1 MGGQDTGGARDRAPA
16 PPHRGAYFAGM
27 RTSVLPDS
35 AAIAGGRMTVGGV
48 ALADLAGRHGTPL
61 LVYDEATLRNRARAY
76 GEGLASYPGPSRL
89 AFACKAQTTVA
100 VLRVLLDEGL
110 GMDVASEGELAFAI
124 AAGTPGDGLI
134 VHGNN
139 KSDADIAAA
148 LAAGA
153 GLLVAD
159 HDGELDQIERL
170 AAAAGRVQPVLVRVN
185 PAIEADTHHKIATGH
200 AASKFGLAGGE
211 AAAALRRAGG
221 LEHVRPMGLHVHL
234 GSQIGSVD
242 TYLEA
247 AAWLAAFIDRE
258 GLRGLPLLDL
268 GGGLAIAYADGD
280 RAPDVRAAVA
290 ATAAG
295 LAERLARRDLSPPE
309 LILEPGRSIA
319 GPAGV
324 TLYTVG
330 AVKRTAAGV
339 TYAAVDGGMADNPRP
354 AMYGARYQAFAV
366 DRADAAAA
374 HTYAIAGKH
383 CESGDV
389 LIEAAELPELA
400 PGDVI
405 ALAATGAYTSTMAST
420 YNGLPRPA
428 AVMVAGGEER
438 TVVVRETVPDLLAR
452 ER

>member
-1 MGGQDTGGARDRAPA
+1 MS
-16 PPHRGAYFAGM
+16 
-27 RTSVLPDS
+27 TSLLPDT
-35 AAIAGGRMTVGGV
+35 AAAAAGRLAVGGV
-48 ALADLAGRHGTPL
+48 ALGDLAARHGTPL

-76 GEGLASYPGPSRL
+76 REGLAAYPGPSRL

-100 VLRVLLDEGL
+100 VLRVLLEEGL
-110 GMDVASEGELAFAI
+110 GMDVASEGELAFAV
-124 AAGTPGDGLI
+124 AAGTPGELLV

-139 KSDADIAAA
+139 KSDADVSSA

-185 PAIEADTHHKIATGH
+185 PAIDADTHRKIATGH
-200 AASKFGLAGGE
+200 AASKFGLAAAE
-211 AAAALRRAGG
+211 AAAALRRAGS
-221 LEHVRPMGLHVHL
+221 LDHVRPMGLHVHL

-247 AAWLAAFIDRE
+247 AAWMAAFMDRE
-258 GLRGLPLLDL
+258 GLGDLPLLDL
-268 GGGLAIAYADGD
+268 GGGLAIAYAEGD

-290 ATAAG
+290 ATAEG
-295 LAERLARRDLSPPE
+295 LAGELRRRGLPLPE

-330 AVKRTAAGV
+330 AIKATTAGV

-366 DRADAAAA
+366 DRAGAAAT

-389 LIEAAELPELA
+389 LIESAELPELR
-400 PGDVI
+400 PGDVV
-405 ALAATGAYTSTMAST
+405 ALAATGAYTATMAST

-438 TVVVRETVPDLLAR
+438 VAVARETVADLLAR

>member
-1 MGGQDTGGARDRAPA
+1 MT
-16 PPHRGAYFAGM
+16 
-27 RTSVLPDS
+27 TSLLPDT
-35 AAIAGGRMTVGGV
+35 AVAAGGRLAVGGV
-48 ALADLAGRHGTPL
+48 ALGDLAARHGTPL
-61 LVYDEATLRNRARAY
+61 LVYDEATLRARARAY
-76 GEGLASYPGPSRL
+76 REGVAAYPGPSRL

-100 VLRVLLDEGL
+100 VLRVLLEEGL
-110 GMDVASEGELAFAI
+110 GMDVASEGELAFAV
-124 AAGTPGDGLI
+124 AAGTPGERLI

-148 LAAGA
+148 VAAEA

-159 HDGELDQIERL
+159 HDAELDQIERL

-185 PAIEADTHHKIATGH
+185 PAIDADTHRKIATGH
-200 AASKFGLAGGE
+200 AASKFGLAPAD
-211 AAAALRRAGG
+211 AAAALRRAAG
-221 LEHVRPMGLHVHL
+221 LDHLRPMGLHVHL

-242 TYLEA
+242 TYLVA

-258 GLRGLPLLDL
+258 GLGELPLLDL

-280 RAPDVRAAVA
+280 TAPDVREAVA

-295 LAERLARRDLSPPE
+295 VAEQLGRRGLPLPE

-330 AVKRTAAGV
+330 AIKRTAAGV

-366 DRADAAAA
+366 DRAGQPAA

-389 LIEAAELPELA
+389 LIEAAELPELRS
-400 PGDVI
+400 GDVI
-405 ALAATGAYTSTMAST
+405 ALAATGAYTATMAST

-428 AVMVAGGEER
+428 AVMVADGAER
-438 TVVVRETVPDLLAR
+438 TVVARETVADLLAR
-452 ER
+452 ERYEA

>member
-1 MGGQDTGGARDRAPA
+1 MGGQDTGMSA
-16 PPHRGAYFAGM
+16 
-27 RTSVLPDS
+27 TLLPDT
-35 AAIAGGRMTVGGV
+35 AAVAAGRLALGGV
-48 ALADLAGRHGTPL
+48 ALGDLAARHGTPL

-76 GEGLASYPGPSRL
+76 HEGLAAYPGRSRL

-110 GMDVASEGELAFAI
+110 GMDVASEGELAFAV
-124 AAGTPGDGLI
+124 AAGTPGDRLI

-139 KSDADIAAA
+139 KSDADVASA

-170 AAAAGRVQPVLVRVN
+170 AGAAGRVQPVLVRVN
-185 PAIEADTHHKIATGH
+185 PAIDANTHHKIATGH
-200 AASKFGLAGGE
+200 AASKFGLAADE
-211 AAAALRRAGG
+211 AAAALGRARS
-221 LEHVRPMGLHVHL
+221 LAHVRPMGLHVHL

-247 AAWLAAFIDRE
+247 AAWLAAFVDRE
-258 GLRGLPLLDL
+258 ALGDLPLLDL

-280 RAPDVRAAVA
+280 GAPDVRDAVA

-295 LAERLARRDLSPPE
+295 LAGELQRRGLPLPE
-309 LILEPGRSIA
+309 LVLEPGRSIA

-330 AVKRTAAGV
+330 AIKRTAAGV

-354 AMYGARYQAFAV
+354 AMYGARYQAFV
-366 DRADAAAA
+366 VERAGASPAQ
-374 HTYAIAGKH
+374 TYAIAGKH

-389 LIEAAELPELA
+389 LIEAAELPELR

-405 ALAATGAYTSTMAST
+405 AIAATGAYTSTMAST

-428 AVMVAGGEER
+428 AVMVAAGEAR
-438 TVVVRETVPDLLAR
+438 TVVARETIADLLAR
-452 ER
+452 ERYSA

>member
-1 MGGQDTGGARDRAPA
+1 MT
-16 PPHRGAYFAGM
+16 
-27 RTSVLPDS
+27 TSLLPDT
-35 AAIAGGRMTVGGV
+35 AAVAGGRLAVGGV
-48 ALADLAGRHGTPL
+48 ALGDLAARHGTPL

-76 GEGLASYPGPSRL
+76 REGLAAYPGPSRL

-100 VLRVLLDEGL
+100 VLRVLLEEGL
-110 GMDVASEGELAFAI
+110 GMDVASEGELAFAV
-124 AAGTPGDGLI
+124 AAGTPGERLI

-139 KSDADIAAA
+139 KSDADVAAA
-148 LAAGA
+148 LAAEA

-159 HDGELDQIERL
+159 HGGELDQIERL
-170 AAAAGRVQPVLVRVN
+170 AAVAGRVQPVLVRVN
-185 PAIEADTHHKIATGH
+185 PAIAADTHRKIATGH
-200 AASKFGLAGGE
+200 AASKFGLAPAE
-211 AAAALRRAGG
+211 AAAALRRAAG
-221 LEHVRPMGLHVHL
+221 LDHARPMGLHVHL
-234 GSQIGSVD
+234 GSQIGSVE

-258 GLRGLPLLDL
+258 GVGELPLLDL

-280 RAPDVRAAVA
+280 TAPDIREAVA

-295 LAERLARRDLSPPE
+295 VAGQLRSRGLPLPE

-319 GPAGV
+319 GPSGV

-330 AVKRTAAGV
+330 AIKRTAAGV

-366 DRADAAAA
+366 DRAGEAAA

-389 LIEAAELPELA
+389 LIEAAELPRLRS
-400 PGDVI
+400 GDVI
-405 ALAATGAYTSTMAST
+405 ALAATGAYTATMAST

-428 AVMVAGGEER
+428 AVMVAAGAER
-438 TVVVRETVPDLLAR
+438 TVVARETVADLLAR

>member
-1 MGGQDTGGARDRAPA
+1 MSATL
-16 PPHRGAYFAGM
+16 
-27 RTSVLPDS
+27 LPDS
-35 AAIAGGRMTVGGV
+35 AAVADGRLAVGGV
-48 ALADLAGRHGTPL
+48 ALGDLAARHGTPL
-61 LVYDEATLRNRARAY
+61 LVYDEATLRSRARAY
-76 GEGLASYPGPSRL
+76 REGLAAYPGRSRL

-100 VLRVLLDEGL
+100 VLRVLVDEGL
-110 GMDVASEGELAFAI
+110 GMDVASEGELAFAL
-124 AAGTPGDGLI
+124 AAGTPGERLI

-148 LAAGA
+148 LAAEA
-153 GLLVAD
+153 GLVVAD
-159 HDGELDQIERL
+159 HDAELDQIERL

-185 PAIEADTHHKIATGH
+185 PAIDADTHRKIATGP
-200 AASKFGLAGGE
+200 AASKFGLAPAE
-211 AAAALRRAGG
+211 AAAALRRAAG
-221 LEHVRPMGLHVHL
+221 LDHLRPMGLHVHL

-247 AAWLAAFIDRE
+247 AAWLAAFVDRE
-258 GLRGLPLLDL
+258 RLGDLPLLDL

-280 RAPDVRAAVA
+280 AAPDIRQAVA
-290 ATAAG
+290 ATAAAV
-295 LAERLARRDLSPPE
+295 AEQLRARRLPLPE
-309 LILEPGRSIA
+309 LVLEPGRSIA

-330 AVKRTAAGV
+330 AIKRTAAGV

-366 DRADAAAA
+366 DRAGREAA

-389 LIEAAELPELA
+389 LIDAAELPRLH

-405 ALAATGAYTSTMAST
+405 ALAATGAYTATMAST

-428 AVMVAGGEER
+428 AVLVADGAER
-438 TVVVRETVPDLLAR
+438 TVVARETVADLLAR
-452 ER
+452 ERYDA

>member
-1 MGGQDTGGARDRAPA
+1 MSA
-16 PPHRGAYFAGM
+16 
-27 RTSVLPDS
+27 SVLPDS
-35 AAIAGGRMTVGGV
+35 AAVAGCRLAVGGV
-48 ALADLAGRHGTPL
+48 PLGDLAARHGTPL
-61 LVYDEATLRNRARAY
+61 LVYDEATLRGRSRAY
-76 GEGLASYPGPSRL
+76 REGLSAYPAPARI

-100 VLRVLLDEGL
+100 VLQVLLEEGL
-110 GMDVASEGELAFAI
+110 GMDVASEGELAFAV
-124 AAGTPGDGLI
+124 AAGTPGERLI

-139 KSDADIAAA
+139 KSDADLSAA

-153 GLLVAD
+153 GLVVAD

-170 AAAAGRVQPVLVRVN
+170 AAASGRVQPLLVRVN
-185 PAIEADTHHKIATGH
+185 PAIEADTHRKIATGH
-200 AASKFGLAGGE
+200 AASKFGLAPDA
-211 AAAALRRAGG
+211 AAAALHRAAG
-221 LEHVRPMGLHVHL
+221 LEHVRPMGLHIHL

-242 TYLEA
+242 TYVEA

-258 GLRGLPLLDL
+258 GLGGLPLLDL
-268 GGGLAIAYADGD
+268 GGGLAIAYTDGD
-280 RAPDVRAAVA
+280 RVPDVRAAVA
-290 ATAAG
+290 ATATGVAEELRSRG
-295 LAERLARRDLSPPE
+295 LPLPE

-354 AMYGARYQAFAV
+354 AMYGARYQASAV
-366 DRADAAAA
+366 DRAGETAT

-389 LIEAAELPELA
+389 LIESADLPELR
-400 PGDVI
+400 PGDVL

-428 AVMVAGGEER
+428 AVMVAGGAER
-438 TVVVRETVPDLLAR
+438 TVVARETISDLLAR
-452 ER
+452 ECYDA

>member
-1 MGGQDTGGARDRAPA
+1 
-16 PPHRGAYFAGM
+16 M
-27 RTSVLPDS
+27 RTTLLPDT
-35 AAIAGGRMTVGGV
+35 AAAAAGRLAVGGV
-48 ALADLAGRHGTPL
+48 ALGDLAARHGTPL

-76 GEGLASYPGPSRL
+76 REGLAAYPGPSRL

-100 VLRVLLDEGL
+100 VLRVLLEEGL
-110 GMDVASEGELAFAI
+110 GMDVASEGELAFAV
-124 AAGTPGDGLI
+124 AAGTPGELLV

-139 KSDADIAAA
+139 KSDADVSSA

-159 HDGELDQIERL
+159 HDAELDQIERL

-185 PAIEADTHHKIATGH
+185 PAIDADTHRKIATGH
-200 AASKFGLAGGE
+200 AASKFGLAAAE
-211 AAAALRRAGG
+211 AAAALRRAGS
-221 LEHVRPMGLHVHL
+221 LDHVRPMGLHVHL

-247 AAWLAAFIDRE
+247 AAWLAAFMDRE
-258 GLRGLPLLDL
+258 GLGDLPLLDL
-268 GGGLAIAYADGD
+268 GGGLAIAYAEGD

-290 ATAAG
+290 ATAEG
-295 LAERLARRDLSPPE
+295 LAGELRRRGLPLPE

-330 AVKRTAAGV
+330 AIKATTAGV

-366 DRADAAAA
+366 DRAGAAAT

-389 LIEAAELPELA
+389 LIESAELPELR
-400 PGDVI
+400 PGDVV
-405 ALAATGAYTSTMAST
+405 ALAATGAYTATMAST

-438 TVVVRETVPDLLAR
+438 VAVARETVADLLAR

>member
-1 MGGQDTGGARDRAPA
+1 
-16 PPHRGAYFAGM
+16 M
-27 RTSVLPDS
+27 RTTLLPDT
-35 AAIAGGRMTVGGV
+35 AAAAAGRLAVGGV
-48 ALADLAGRHGTPL
+48 ALGDLAARHGTPL

-76 GEGLASYPGPSRL
+76 REGLAAYPGPSRL

-100 VLRVLLDEGL
+100 VLRVLLEEGL
-110 GMDVASEGELAFAI
+110 GMDVASEGELAFAV
-124 AAGTPGDGLI
+124 AAGTPGELLV

-139 KSDADIAAA
+139 KSDADVSSA

-185 PAIEADTHHKIATGH
+185 PAIDADTHRKIATGH
-200 AASKFGLAGGE
+200 AASKFGLAAAE
-211 AAAALRRAGG
+211 AAAALRRAGS
-221 LEHVRPMGLHVHL
+221 LDHVRPMGLHVHL

-247 AAWLAAFIDRE
+247 AAWMAAFMDRE
-258 GLRGLPLLDL
+258 GLGDLPLLDL
-268 GGGLAIAYADGD
+268 GGGLAIAYAEGE

-290 ATAAG
+290 ATAEG
-295 LAERLARRDLSPPE
+295 LAGELRRRGLPLPE

-330 AVKRTAAGV
+330 AIKATTAGV

-366 DRADAAAA
+366 DRAGAAAT

-389 LIEAAELPELA
+389 LIESAELPELR
-400 PGDVI
+400 PGDVV
-405 ALAATGAYTSTMAST
+405 ALAATGAYTATMAST

-438 TVVVRETVPDLLAR
+438 VAVARETVADLLAR